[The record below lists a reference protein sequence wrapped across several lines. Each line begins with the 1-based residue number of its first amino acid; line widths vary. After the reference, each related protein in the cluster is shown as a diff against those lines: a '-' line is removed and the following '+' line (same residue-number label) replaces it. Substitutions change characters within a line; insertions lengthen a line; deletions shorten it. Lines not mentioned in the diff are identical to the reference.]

1 MGTLTFVLGYNHYC
15 ATLYI
20 RERVHKG
27 DEPNR
32 FRNITNPHTLRGLR
46 STEKTTIELVLL
58 PNWRRGRKGPEFEL
72 EIQNLRSKSA
82 GIVET
87 HS

>member
-1 MGTLTFVLGYNHYC
+1 MGILTFVLGYDHYC

-20 RERVHKG
+20 RERVYKG

-46 STEKTTIELVLL
+46 STEKTSIELVLL
-58 PNWRRGRKGPEFEL
+58 PNWVRGRRGDEFAL
-72 EIQNLRSKSA
+72 EIQNLRSKGA
-82 GIVET
+82 GIVEING
-87 HS
+87 